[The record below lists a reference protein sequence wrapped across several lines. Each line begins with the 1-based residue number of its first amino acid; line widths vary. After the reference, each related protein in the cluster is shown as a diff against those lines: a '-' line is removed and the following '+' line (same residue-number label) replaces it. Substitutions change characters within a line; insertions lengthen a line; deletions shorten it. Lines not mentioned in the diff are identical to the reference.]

1 MAWNDNILGT
11 GIQADPYQVTT
22 VEQFEG
28 ALAQR
33 GTYLKIMNNLDF
45 GGGEWSI

>member
-11 GIQADPYQVTT
+11 GTQADPYQITT

-33 GTYLKIMNNLDF
+33 GAYLR
-45 GGGEWSI
+45 